1 MKLVTA
7 IIKPGAMESVKSGLQ
22 EIGIKGMTVSDASG
36 FGRQMGHTE
45 VYRGAEYVVNLIP
58 KVRLEIIV
66 DDNEIENVLNTI
78 VKSANTGAIGDGKV
92 WVTPVEEIV
101 RVRTG
106 ERGVSAIQPNKQG
119 KPQTRLLM
127 FEGLTSRFGSALS
140 KLRSRGK
147 LSTSDIEDTFDE
159 IRNALLDAD
168 VALEVVN
175 QFIEIAKAKSLELL
189 KELQAGS
196 NQAQAVFDL
205 IHAELVEILGGQA
218 RRIRFAKNPPTV
230 IMLAGLQG
238 AGKTTLAGKLAKFL
252 KEQGNT
258 PLLVASDLQRPNAV
272 TQLQI
277 VGEQVSV
284 PVFAPEP
291 GNGVGDPVKV
301 AKAGLDFAKQK
312 LHNMVIVDTA
322 GRLGVDEEL
331 MDEAISIRNA
341 INPDEI
347 LFVVDAMIGQ
357 DAVRTANA
365 FASGVGFDGVVL
377 TKLDGDAKG
386 GAALSIAKLTG
397 KPILF
402 ASTGE
407 KLSDFDTF
415 YPERMAS
422 RILGMGDVATL
433 AEQAKKALD
442 GETTKRLEE
451 KFVKGEDFTL
461 EDFLEQLQGIS
472 KMGSMSKILGMMPGI
487 NMGSAQM
494 KKQMASIDDS
504 EITKST
510 AIVQSMTPAERKDPK
525 ILNGSRRAR
534 IAKGSGRQVS
544 EVNNLVDKFAQAQ
557 KAMKMMRSGAAI
569 PGMPAMP
576 GMPAI
581 PGMPS
586 PKAQIVQKKKSRS
599 GNPAKRAQEESR

>member
-1 MKLVTA
+1 
-7 IIKPGAMESVKSGLQ
+7 
-22 EIGIKGMTVSDASG
+22 
-36 FGRQMGHTE
+36 
-45 VYRGAEYVVNLIP
+45 
-58 KVRLEIIV
+58 
-66 DDNEIENVLNTI
+66 
-78 VKSANTGAIGDGKV
+78 
-92 WVTPVEEIV
+92 
-101 RVRTG
+101 
-106 ERGVSAIQPNKQG
+106 
-119 KPQTRLLM
+119 M

-189 KELQAGS
+189 KDLQAGS
-196 NQAQAVFDL
+196 NQAQAVFDS
-205 IHAELVEILGGQA
+205 IHAELVEILGGKA

-284 PVFAPEP
+284 PVFAPES

-301 AKAGLDFAKQK
+301 AKAGLEFAKQK

-322 GRLGVDEEL
+322 GRLGVDQEL

-407 KLSDFDTF
+407 KLSDFDSF

-433 AEQAKKALD
+433 AEQANKALD

-472 KMGSMSKILGMMPGI
+472 KMGSMSKILGLMPGI

-510 AIVQSMTPAERKDPK
+510 AIVQSMTPGERKDPK

-557 KAMKMMRSGAAI
+557 KAMKVMRSG
-569 PGMPAMP
+569 GSL
-576 GMPAI
+576 

-586 PKAQIVQKKKSRS
+586 MPGLPTPKPQPINKKKSRS